1 MLCSNTIT
9 FYWIICVILWFSI
22 EFWNCSERVVFFGF
36 FFLLLFLLYPIL
48 SYCAVRPSNLF
59 FYFHPPPPSSKH
71 FCHDVNETT
80 RKWRDWLNNGINHSV
95 YTFSHSSS
103 TYTYRLLV
111 IQFTSISCNV
121 IHTMIVMFWFFPL
134 TRKRHSTIP
143 LKHNIL
149 RTKGRGESIF
159 RIWIYDWLHLF

>member
-1 MLCSNTIT
+1 MI
-9 FYWIICVILWFSI
+9 FDWISELFRKSGIFGVFPFIVIPVVPD
-22 EFWNCSERVVFFGF
+22 SE
-36 FFLLLFLLYPIL
+36 LLYCAPPICFL
-48 SYCAVRPSNLF
+48 
-59 FYFHPPPPSSKH
+59 YFHPPSSKH
-71 FCHDVNETT
+71 FRHDVNERLLKVTPL
-80 RKWRDWLNNGINHSV
+80 KNGINYSV

-103 TYTYRLLV
+103 TYTYRLLA

-149 RTKGRGESIF
+149 RTKGRGSIF